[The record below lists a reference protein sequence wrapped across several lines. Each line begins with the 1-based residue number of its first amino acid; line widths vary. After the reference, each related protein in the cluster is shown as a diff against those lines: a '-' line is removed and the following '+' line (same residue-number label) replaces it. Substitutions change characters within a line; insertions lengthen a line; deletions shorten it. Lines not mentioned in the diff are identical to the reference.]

1 MKGWNAA
8 VTVILI
14 RTSAPCLL
22 GWQSKNYAPAARAVR
37 AYFRT
42 ALSMPGAAFFKS
54 SRFIAGCNSTFAL
67 NARNHG
73 SAMAG
78 ICDESAMLRKT
89 NAVLAPFSSA
99 K

>member
-1 MKGWNAA
+1 M
-8 VTVILI
+8 
-14 RTSAPCLL
+14 
-22 GWQSKNYAPAARAVR
+22 KNYAPAARDAR

-67 NARNHG
+67 KAKNQG

-78 ICDESAMLRKT
+78 ICDEFSTVRYETVYL
-89 NAVLAPFSSA
+89 LARCHSSA
-99 K
+99 WDFAGWPEKDGKYPRRL